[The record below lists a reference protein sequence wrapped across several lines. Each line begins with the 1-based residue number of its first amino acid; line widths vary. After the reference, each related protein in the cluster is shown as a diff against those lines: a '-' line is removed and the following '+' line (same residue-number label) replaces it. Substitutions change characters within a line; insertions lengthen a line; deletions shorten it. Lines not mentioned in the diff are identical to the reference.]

1 MPLLELSCQL
11 QYPAGFRLEPVF
23 ITDAPVTVLFGPSGS
38 GKTSVLSMI
47 AGLRRPDAGFI
58 RLGTRLLFDGRNGT
72 DLPPEKRRVGYVF
85 QDHLL
90 FPHLDVRGN
99 LLYGWRRRAREAR
112 TVDFDRVVRV
122 LELSDLLGRLPHSL
136 SGGERQRVALG
147 RGLVCGPDLLLLDE
161 PLSSVDE
168 ELKQRVLDYVERA
181 LAEWRVP
188 TLYVT
193 HDPVEARR
201 IAGWVVRIDQGRVT
215 ATGPPQ
221 QILAEKLR

>member
-11 QYPAGFRLEPVF
+11 QYPAGFRLEPAF

-38 GKTSVLSMI
+38 GKTSILSMI

-58 RLGTRLLFDGRNGT
+58 RLGTRLLFDSRNGI

-90 FPHLDVRGN
+90 FPHLDVRSN

-112 TVDFDRVVRV
+112 AVDFDRVVRV
-122 LELSDLLGRLPHSL
+122 LELSDLLGRLPHNL

-147 RGLVCGPDLLLLDE
+147 RGLLCGPDLLLLDE

-181 LAEWRVP
+181 LAEWRLP

-193 HDPVEARR
+193 HDPVEAKR

-221 QILAEKLR
+221 QILAEKP